1 MSEPLSELEKM
12 VAYDLKSVLGY
23 LTRKD
28 KMSLRAASTTLLSRI
43 NELETTFK
51 VWRIEKVNS
60 TKLKRVADEIS
71 IIQGIF

>member
-51 VWRIEKVNS
+51 VWRIEEVNS

>member
-23 LTRKD
+23 LTRKE

-51 VWRIEKVNS
+51 VWRIEEVNS

>member
-23 LTRKD
+23 LTRKE

>member
-12 VAYDLKSVLGY
+12 VAYDLKSVLGD

>member
-12 VAYDLKSVLGY
+12 VAYDLKSVLGN
-23 LTRKD
+23 LTRKE

>member
-51 VWRIEKVNS
+51 VGRIEKVNS
-60 TKLKRVADEIS
+60 TKLKRVADKIS